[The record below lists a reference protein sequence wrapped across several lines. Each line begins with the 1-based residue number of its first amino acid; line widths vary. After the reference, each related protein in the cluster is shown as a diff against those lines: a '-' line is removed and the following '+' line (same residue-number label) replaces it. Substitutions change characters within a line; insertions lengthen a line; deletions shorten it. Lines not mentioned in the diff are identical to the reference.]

1 MIAAAMVASR
11 ARWQSP
17 GWLRRDVCGGCGS
30 GLWAEKFWLVWLTFR
45 FRLPLGEHLDNEG
58 HRDRRGRKSER
69 VQCKNAGT
77 IYGSENGTERR
88 AAQLE
93 RPRNDI
99 LRANDQRHFVCQ
111 FRDSHVTAG
120 IYMGRPFF

>member
-1 MIAAAMVASR
+1 MVAAGCVRRMWQR
-11 ARWQSP
+11 A
-17 GWLRRDVCGGCGS
+17 VGG
-30 GLWAEKFWLVWLTFR
+30 KVLVGPLTFR